1 MVLLLLFF
9 TSTNY
14 VYVVPDTIK
23 LELNFVAGQEKENN
37 LTQTHNK
44 HTRQQQINKFVDATT
59 DCFDWFFCASVD
71 FIMLFQPHP
80 AIAS

>member
-37 LTQTHNK
+37 TNAQQTHTDTHDNNK
-44 HTRQQQINKFVDATT
+44 
-59 DCFDWFFCASVD
+59 
-71 FIMLFQPHP
+71 
-80 AIAS
+80 